1 MESPFVHR
9 QWKFAFDGKIMCLQ
23 IIVSVTILHL
33 TKLTNYLQVVV
44 VVFSRVCTGMHV
56 HACYACTWRP
66 WLPNWNHVIFSYLIN
81 HKLLVTVK
89 FPKSR
94 HVHEFGFIQ
103 KTPSAAI
110 SWPSFNVFC
119 FFVCLF
125 ISFSSAYWCWSRL
138 FSACLQKKKK
148 CLTTIPVTGAHCY
161 EWRKIQKI
169 RVIEI
174 SALSWTRKK
183 RTVK

>member
-148 CLTTIPVTGAHCY
+148 KGV
-161 EWRKIQKI
+161 WRQFP
-169 RVIEI
+169 
-174 SALSWTRKK
+174 SLALIVMNDEKSRRYVW
-183 RTVK
+183 